1 MCSITKLGFIKV
13 FHSIFSGCLKWIP
26 PHEEKL
32 QEYEWKQPHNHWSL
46 IIDPRICQHF
56 FSNRLIL
63 SKVRHLSKWREW
75 NASLV
80 GTWGAKQCPQALL
93 FTLVL
98 VETESLF
105 SRESGH
111 LYDCLNKIVNRSRK
125 SDSASGDSKGT
136 SNSSAC
142 LAFLLK
148 YHFTLASS
156 FLLTPFTQWEWSEWH
171 RQIWHGSTGVLP
183 APQF

>member
-1 MCSITKLGFIKV
+1 MCSITKLGFRKV

-26 PHEEKL
+26 PNEEKP
-32 QEYEWKQPHNHWSL
+32 QEYERKQPHDRWSL
-46 IIDPRICQHF
+46 IIDLRICQHF

-63 SKVRHLSKWREW
+63 SKAWHLSKWREC

-80 GTWGAKQCPQALL
+80 GTWGSKQCPQALL

-98 VETESLF
+98 VGTESLF

-111 LYDCLNKIVNRSRK
+111 LYDCLNKIVTRSGK
-125 SDSASGDSKGT
+125 PASASADSKGT

-142 LAFLLK
+142 LAFLLNLWFLPWLP
-148 YHFTLASS
+148 HF
-156 FLLTPFTQWEWSEWH
+156 F
-171 RQIWHGSTGVLP
+171 
-183 APQF
+183 